1 MRATLQPPVVAAPQ
15 SPAVTGWRN
24 TGAVAG
30 TSLTAWMASD
40 DAPTSPRAMNGD
52 ACAAASTAGVR
63 KRK

>member
-1 MRATLQPPVVAAPQ
+1 MDIVARDA
-15 SPAVTGWRN
+15 AAALTDTGWRN